1 MFSLFKCLKGM
12 LKSLLDSALPCMQA
26 FNFPADVSF
35 SFGGPGN
42 PRYLVN
48 QLHYDN
54 PDGVTGRSNFVI
66 L

>member
-1 MFSLFKCLKGM
+1 
-12 LKSLLDSALPCMQA
+12 MQA

-35 SFGGPGN
+35 SFGGPGS

-54 PDGVTGRSNFVI
+54 PDGVVGEDLVAQNI